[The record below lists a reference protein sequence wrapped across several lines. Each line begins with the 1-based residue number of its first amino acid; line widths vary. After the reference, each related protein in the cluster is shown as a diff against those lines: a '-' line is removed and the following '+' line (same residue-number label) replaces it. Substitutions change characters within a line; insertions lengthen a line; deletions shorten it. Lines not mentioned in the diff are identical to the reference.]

1 MTEPLSLSSLKD
13 NLINKPVHT
22 RDGFLIGRI
31 HIVDNGSIVVA
42 RSLVATIFYHIPIH
56 RVREWDGH
64 AFWLN
69 VDDKEAKGYILPT
82 DSKNTTASSMT
93 FDLDETVA
101 NKVYA
106 EAQSQKVSINTYVNQ
121 IIKRFIEWDKFEPR
135 TGFIPIS
142 KPLLTELFTN
152 RSKQEVISMARRLG
166 KNTVQSTAIFIKGEK
181 LLDLNSFLS
190 WLEDEMDSYSIE
202 IRHTI
207 KDNGNHH
214 TYILNHN
221 AGENYSLYYKTV
233 LELIFEEA
241 LQKNINILTSN
252 NATLAFEF
260 ENKSC
265 IGDIRKIYIDL
276 LRKIF

>member
-1 MTEPLSLSSLKD
+1 MTKPLSLSSPKD
-13 NLINKPVHT
+13 TLINKPVHT

-31 HIVDNGSIVVA
+31 NIIDNGSIVVA
-42 RSLVATIFYHIPIH
+42 RRSLVATIFYHIPMH
-56 RVREWDGH
+56 KVRGWDGH

-69 VDDKEAKGYILPT
+69 IDDKESEEYILPT
-82 DSKNTTASSMT
+82 DSKNTTAGSSMT

-106 EAQSQKVSINTYVNQ
+106 EAQSQGINLNTYVNQ
-121 IIKRFIEWDKFEPR
+121 IIKRFIEWDKFEPKA
-135 TGFIPIS
+135 GLILIS

-152 RSKQEVISMARRLG
+152 RSKEEIISMARRVG
-166 KNTVQSTAIFIKGEK
+166 KNTVQSTAIFIKGEN

-202 IRHTI
+202 IRHAI

-214 TYILNHN
+214 TYILNHD
-221 AGENYSLYYKTV
+221 AGENYSLYHKTV

-252 NATLAFEF
+252 NTTVAFEF

-265 IGDIRKIYIDL
+265 IGPT
-276 LRKIF
+276 